1 MTAHDMA
8 KVIFEGVKSLKPK
21 EDRTLIAIA
30 GPPGSGKSTV
40 AEIVADLMNENLMKT
55 SLVPMDGFHLD
66 NKTLER
72 ENLLDRKG
80 APETFDVRGFTE
92 LIKKLRYK
100 RNSSVPLFDRKL
112 DEVVKNGRKISSEQ
126 EYIVIEGNYLLLNK
140 ELWRDLYDYWNY
152 KVFLSVDNS
161 ILKSRLIERWLGE
174 NHTYLEA
181 EARVIKNDLVNAYLV
196 NSNRLEAT
204 LELQTG

>member
-21 EDRTLIAIA
+21 ENRTLIAIA

-40 AEIVADLMNENLMKT
+40 AQIVTDLMSENEMKT

-66 NKTLER
+66 NKTLKR
-72 ENLLDRKG
+72 KNLFDRKG
-80 APETFDVRGFTE
+80 SPETFDIKGFTE
-92 LIKKLRYK
+92 LIKRLRYK
-100 RNSSVPLFDRKL
+100 KNSRVPLFDRSL
-112 DEVVKNGRKISSEQ
+112 DEVVKNGQKIPSEQ

-140 ELWRDLYDYWNY
+140 DFWRDLCDYWDY
-152 KVFLSVDNS
+152 TVFLSADNTV
-161 ILKSRLIERWLGE
+161 LKSRLIARWLRE
-174 NHTYLEA
+174 NHTYSEA
-181 EARVIKNDLVNAYLV
+181 ETRVIKNDLVNAHVV

>member
-80 APETFDVRGFTE
+80 APETFDLRGFTE

-112 DEVVKNGRKISSEQ
+112 DEVIKNGRKISSEQ

-140 ELWRDLYDYWNY
+140 ELWRDLYDYWDY
-152 KVFLSVDNS
+152 QVFLSVES
-161 ILKSRLIERWLGE
+161 SVLKSRLIERWLSE
-174 NHTYLEA
+174 NHTYSEA
-181 EARVIKNDLVNAYLV
+181 EARVLKNDLVNADIV
-196 NSNRLEAT
+196 NSNRLNAT
-204 LELQTG
+204 VEFQTG

>member
-40 AEIVADLMNENLMKT
+40 AEIVTDLMNENLMKT

-80 APETFDVRGFTE
+80 APETFDLRGFTE

-112 DEVVKNGRKISSEQ
+112 DEVIKNGRKISSEQ

-140 ELWRDLYDYWNY
+140 ELWRDLYDYWDY
-152 KVFLSVDNS
+152 QVFLSVES
-161 ILKSRLIERWLGE
+161 SVLKSRLIERWLSE
-174 NHTYLEA
+174 NHTYSEA
-181 EARVIKNDLVNAYLV
+181 EARVLKNDLVNADIV
-196 NSNRLEAT
+196 NSNRLNAT
-204 LELQTG
+204 VEFQTG

>member
-1 MTAHDMA
+1 MTVHEMA
-8 KVIFEGVKSLKPK
+8 KVILEGVKSLKPK
-21 EDRTLIAIA
+21 KDRNLIAIA

-40 AEIVADLMNENLMKT
+40 AEIVVDLMNENLMKT

-72 ENLLDRKG
+72 KNLLDRKG
-80 APETFDVRGFTE
+80 APETFDVKGFTE
-92 LIKKLRYK
+92 LIEKLRYK
-100 RNSSVPLFDRKL
+100 RNSSVPLFDRTL

-140 ELWRDLYDYWNY
+140 DLWRDLDDYWDY
-152 KVFLSVDNS
+152 KVFLSVDKN
-161 ILKSRLIERWLGE
+161 ILKSRLIERWIGE

-181 EARVIKNDLVNAYLV
+181 ETRVIKNDLVNADVV
-196 NSNRLEAT
+196 NSNRLKAT

>member
-40 AEIVADLMNENLMKT
+40 AEIVANLMNENLMKT

-72 ENLLDRKG
+72 ENLLDHKG

-140 ELWRDLYDYWNY
+140 ELWRDLYDYWDY

-161 ILKSRLIERWLGE
+161 VLKSRLIERWLGE

-181 EARVIKNDLVNAYLV
+181 EARVIKNDLVNAYVV

>member
-1 MTAHDMA
+1 
-8 KVIFEGVKSLKPK
+8 
-21 EDRTLIAIA
+21 
-30 GPPGSGKSTV
+30 
-40 AEIVADLMNENLMKT
+40 MKT

-72 ENLLDRKG
+72 ENLFDRKG

-126 EYIVIEGNYLLLNK
+126 EYILIEGCLLYTSPSP
-140 ELWRDLYDYWNY
+140 RD
-152 KVFLSVDNS
+152 VEE
-161 ILKSRLIERWLGE
+161 SRMPSS
-174 NHTYLEA
+174 A
-181 EARVIKNDLVNAYLV
+181 
-196 NSNRLEAT
+196 
-204 LELQTG
+204 

>member
-40 AEIVADLMNENLMKT
+40 AEIVANLMNENLMKT

-140 ELWRDLYDYWNY
+140 ELWRDLYDYWDY

-161 ILKSRLIERWLGE
+161 VLKSRLIERWLGE

-181 EARVIKNDLVNAYLV
+181 EARVIKNDLVNAYVV

>member
-1 MTAHDMA
+1 MTAYETA
-8 KVIFEGVKSLKPK
+8 KVIFEGVKSLNQK

-30 GPPGSGKSTV
+30 GPPGSGKSIV

-72 ENLLDRKG
+72 ENLFDRKG
-80 APETFDVRGFTE
+80 APETFDVKGFTE

-100 RNSSVPLFDRKL
+100 RNSSVPLFDRTL
-112 DEVVKNGRKISSEQ
+112 DEVVKNGRKIPSEQ

-140 ELWRDLYDYWNY
+140 GFWRNLYDYWDY

-161 ILKSRLIERWLGE
+161 VLKSRLIERWLDE
-174 NHTYLEA
+174 NHTYSEA
-181 EARVIKNDLVNAYLV
+181 EIRVTKNDLVNADVV

>member
-1 MTAHDMA
+1 MTAYEIA

-21 EDRTLIAIA
+21 ENRTLIAIA

-40 AEIVADLMNENLMKT
+40 AEIVTDLMNENLMKT

-80 APETFDVRGFTE
+80 APETFDVKGFTE

-126 EYIVIEGNYLLLNK
+126 EYIIIEGNYLLLNK
-140 ELWRDLYDYWNY
+140 DLWRDLYNYWDY

-161 ILKSRLIERWLGE
+161 VLKSRLIERWLGE

-181 EARVIKNDLVNAYLV
+181 EARVIKNDLVNAYVV

>member
-1 MTAHDMA
+1 MSASEIA
-8 KVIFEGVKSLKPK
+8 RVILENIRSLKPK
-21 EDRTLIAIA
+21 KNRVLIAIA

-40 AEIVADLMNENLMKT
+40 GELLTDLMNENLMKT

-72 ENLLDRKG
+72 ENLLGRKG
-80 APETFDVRGFTE
+80 APETFDVKGFTD
-92 LIKKLRYK
+92 LIEKLRYK
-100 RNSSVPLFDRKL
+100 RNSSVPLFDRTS

-126 EYIVIEGNYLLLNK
+126 EYIIIEGNYLLLNK
-140 ELWRDLYDYWNY
+140 DLWRDLYAYWDY
-152 KVFLSVDNS
+152 KVFLSVDKN
-161 ILKSRLIERWLGE
+161 ILKSRLIERWIGE

-181 EARVIKNDLVNAYLV
+181 ETRVVKNDLVNADVV
-196 NSNRLEAT
+196 NSNRLKAT

>member
-8 KVIFEGVKSLKPK
+8 KVIFEGIKSLKPK

-40 AEIVADLMNENLMKT
+40 AEIVADLMNENLMNT

-72 ENLLDRKG
+72 ENLFDRKG

-140 ELWRDLYDYWNY
+140 DLWRDLYNYWDY

-161 ILKSRLIERWLGE
+161 VLKSRLIERWLGE
-174 NHTYLEA
+174 NHTYSEA
-181 EARVIKNDLVNAYLV
+181 ETRVIKNDLVNAYVV

>member
-40 AEIVADLMNENLMKT
+40 AEIVTDLMNENLMKT

-72 ENLLDRKG
+72 ENLFDRKG
-80 APETFDVRGFTE
+80 APETFDVKGFKE

-140 ELWRDLYDYWNY
+140 DL
-152 KVFLSVDNS
+152 
-161 ILKSRLIERWLGE
+161 
-174 NHTYLEA
+174 
-181 EARVIKNDLVNAYLV
+181 
-196 NSNRLEAT
+196 
-204 LELQTG
+204 

>member
-8 KVIFEGVKSLKPK
+8 KVIFEGIKYLKPK

-40 AEIVADLMNENLMKT
+40 AEIVTDLMNENLMKT

-72 ENLLDRKG
+72 ENLFDRKG
-80 APETFDVRGFTE
+80 APETFDVKGFIE
-92 LIKKLRYK
+92 LIGKLRYK
-100 RNSSVPLFDRKL
+100 RNLSIPLFDRKL
-112 DEVVKNGRKISSEQ
+112 DDVVKNGRKISSEE
-126 EYIVIEGNYLLLNK
+126 EYIVVEGNYLLLNK
-140 ELWRDLYDYWNY
+140 DLWQDLYYYWDY

-161 ILKSRLIERWLGE
+161 VLKSRLIQRWLNE
-174 NHTYLEA
+174 NHTYQEA
-181 EARVIKNDLVNAYLV
+181 EKRVTKNDLVNADVV

-204 LELQTG
+204 LEIQTG